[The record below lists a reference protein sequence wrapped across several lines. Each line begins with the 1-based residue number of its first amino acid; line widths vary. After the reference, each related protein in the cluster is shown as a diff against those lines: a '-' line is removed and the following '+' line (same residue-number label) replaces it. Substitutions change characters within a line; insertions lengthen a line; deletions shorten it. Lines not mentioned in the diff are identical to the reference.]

1 MVEEA
6 RIDRE
11 MARISEKVLAMGRE
25 CVEAVRKTSAA
36 FSSLNREEAHAI
48 VERDHSIDENYK
60 DIEHDT
66 FRVLLLDHPVARDFR
81 EIGSALKV
89 ITDLERIG
97 DYCVD
102 IATEVEEFPNEP
114 LNAAAEILTRMG
126 ECVATMVEKAIWA
139 WEKKDVS
146 AARSLVED
154 DDRVDGYFAKAK
166 QTFIDILR
174 IRDNIYADQMIVF
187 MMVAKYWERIGDHAV
202 NIGEWVDYSLTGSHK
217 MS

>member
-25 CVEAVRKTSAA
+25 CVEAVRNTSAA
-36 FSSLNREEAHAI
+36 FSSLNKEEARSI
-48 VERDHSIDENYK
+48 VEKDRSIDEDYK
-60 DIEHDT
+60 NIEHDT
-66 FRVLLLDHPVARDFR
+66 LRVLLLDHPVARDFR

-102 IATEVEEFPNEP
+102 IATEIEEFPNEP
-114 LNAAAEILTRMG
+114 MNAAAEILSRMG
-126 ECVATMVEKAIWA
+126 ECVATMVEKAILS
-139 WEKKDVS
+139 WEKKDVD
-146 AARSLVED
+146 AARSLAED

-166 QTFIDILR
+166 QTFVDILR

-202 NIGEWVDYSLTGSHK
+202 NIGEWVDYSLTGSHE